1 MDTIDRII
9 ELLNSSDYT
18 QKDLTDYLGIQ
29 KSVFSAWKSKKSKSY
44 NKYLTQIATFFNV
57 SVEDLKIYELKKAAI
72 KKNGF
77 FWEVQE
83 REELKETSRMLI
95 STTELTDEELVN
107 NAVIILKALFSRSI
121 ETSMFSTKHVDF
133 ETYSAMI
140 LKQGE
145 QQRLIFGELS
155 DIKYK
160 KIYNLLVQKF
170 GKKEGIPTGT
180 YYSCEQHYSI
190 SNEKTTKN
198 KSVYS
203 NEEKLIIK
211 KYRELDI
218 HGRDMVDTVIEKEYE
233 RCTAVIEE
241 ENPEIIQI
249 KLSQLPASAGTGVD
263 LSEENYQIMSI
274 RASDLARQ
282 ADFAVRVSGDSM
294 ETTFY
299 DGDIL
304 LIESMPFINK
314 GDIGIFVLNGD
325 GYVKEYG
332 GDRLISHNK
341 KYPDI
346 RLTEHDVV
354 ICSGRVIGVLE
365 EDDFIN

>member
-1 MDTIDRII
+1 M
-9 ELLNSSDYT
+9 
-18 QKDLTDYLGIQ
+18 
-29 KSVFSAWKSKKSKSY
+29 
-44 NKYLTQIATFFNV
+44 
-57 SVEDLKIYELKKAAI
+57 
-72 KKNGF
+72 
-77 FWEVQE
+77 
-83 REELKETSRMLI
+83 
-95 STTELTDEELVN
+95 
-107 NAVIILKALFSRSI
+107 
-121 ETSMFSTKHVDF
+121 
-133 ETYSAMI
+133 
-140 LKQGE
+140 
-145 QQRLIFGELS
+145 
-155 DIKYK
+155 
-160 KIYNLLVQKF
+160 
-170 GKKEGIPTGT
+170 
-180 YYSCEQHYSI
+180 
-190 SNEKTTKN
+190 
-198 KSVYS
+198 
-203 NEEKLIIK
+203 
-211 KYRELDI
+211 
-218 HGRDMVDTVIEKEYE
+218 
-233 RCTAVIEE
+233 
-241 ENPEIIQI
+241 
-249 KLSQLPASAGTGVD
+249 PASAGTGVD
-263 LSEENYQIMSI
+263 LCEENYQIMSI

>member
-1 MDTIDRII
+1 MEYDFNSMINRIKAVKKEKNI
-9 ELLNSSDYT
+9 TNAKLSEISGVPYGTLNKILGSETKEPSINVIIKISIAFGVSTDYIVSGEIKATPNVQFSSD
-18 QKDLTDYLGIQ
+18 
-29 KSVFSAWKSKKSKSY
+29 
-44 NKYLTQIATFFNV
+44 
-57 SVEDLKIYELKKAAI
+57 
-72 KKNGF
+72 
-77 FWEVQE
+77 
-83 REELKETSRMLI
+83 ET
-95 STTELTDEELVN
+95 N
-107 NAVIILKALFSRSI
+107 
-121 ETSMFSTKHVDF
+121 
-133 ETYSAMI
+133 
-140 LKQGE
+140 
-145 QQRLIFGELS
+145 
-155 DIKYK
+155 
-160 KIYNLLVQKF
+160 
-170 GKKEGIPTGT
+170 
-180 YYSCEQHYSI
+180 
-190 SNEKTTKN
+190 
-198 KSVYS
+198 
-203 NEEKLIIK
+203 IIK

-263 LSEENYQIMSI
+263 LCEENYQIMSI

-332 GDRLISHNK
+332 GDRLISHNS

-346 RLTEHDVV
+346 KLTEHDVV